1 MVMPWVHT
9 DTSCKQSFLK
19 VLLEHGEISK
29 CWLVVKTWLLITVTY
44 NPSSWEIKAEK
55 KKLGINPWLPQHRC
69 YNIAHW
75 YRRGHGFKSC
85 SGLNFFS
92 ALILQQ
98 LKLYITVMSND
109 DLYIFL
115 CSSNTWSYKY
125 PLACWLFVFIWTW
138 NRAFRKPWCRNIY
151 VISLTEFS
159 SDTNPNWQVFV
170 AFLNF
175 PPVLCS

>member
-44 NPSSWEIKAEK
+44 NLSSWEIKAEK

-98 LKLYITVMSND
+98 LKLHITVMSND
-109 DLYIFL
+109 
-115 CSSNTWSYKY
+115 
-125 PLACWLFVFIWTW
+125 VFISFSAVQIHGPTNIHLHAGFLSSYGHETFK
-138 NRAFRKPWCRNIY
+138 NRAFRKPFMWFPW
-151 VISLTEFS
+151 LT
-159 SDTNPNWQVFV
+159 
-170 AFLNF
+170 F
-175 PPVLCS
+175 PQTQIQNDRYLLYF